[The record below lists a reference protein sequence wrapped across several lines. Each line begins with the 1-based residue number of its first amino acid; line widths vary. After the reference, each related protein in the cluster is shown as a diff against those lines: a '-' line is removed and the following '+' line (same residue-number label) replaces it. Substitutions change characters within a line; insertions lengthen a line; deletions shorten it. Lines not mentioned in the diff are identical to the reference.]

1 MHAGAEIAIAFV
13 FLHCVEPHAGGAEA
27 ELSRAASS
35 GARMR
40 ARRTSANRFESEGNH
55 MNNVSRNEVV
65 VGGPLN
71 VDLKTLVAVARHGAS
86 VKLEPASRASM
97 SECHA
102 FFTSKVDSR
111 VPIYGL
117 NTQFGDQVVLLD
129 KHLDDYE
136 GESYQNSLQN
146 RQNSLIKS
154 HNCGMGELAP
164 TEIVRGAMLLRSRCL
179 SRGYSGVR
187 PAVVDAY
194 FNFLNHGITPD
205 CFRYGSIGASGD
217 LVPLSTIAAAVV
229 GEDVQVRYHGHTL
242 PVRALLPKLGISPL
256 QIQGREGLALINGTS
271 FMSSIAGLALH
282 DLSNLF
288 DSMLSVI
295 AMALESLLV
304 IEDGYSPIVHELKGH
319 LGELA
324 VAERI
329 RGSWAGSR
337 LIRDLEKAR
346 SEGTAE
352 IGVQD
357 YYSLR
362 SVAQGFGVFHEN
374 LARATQWVEA
384 EMNSVNDNPIVV
396 PEHAQVYHTAN
407 FMGYYVS
414 SACDMLRADIAQAA
428 TWIHALV
435 ANLVHPRKNRGLPV
449 NLIEDPTN
457 YSGFRPIQILAA
469 SLTVQ
474 CRKLAQSH
482 ASFVIPTEGDNQDVN
497 SLGTHA
503 AFDLRASVE
512 HLQQLTGVLL
522 MAASQAL
529 ELRGIEKAGHKS
541 RAVVEEYRQTVPYLR
556 EDRLVHGD
564 LVATVEA
571 MQRMASLGGPG
582 TPAEDVKDETARH
595 TSSVFLKATPH
606 ELPVEPPLEEAA
618 RSRR

>member
-1 MHAGAEIAIAFV
+1 MNDV
-13 FLHCVEPHAGGAEA
+13 
-27 ELSRAASS
+27 LS
-35 GARMR
+35 
-40 ARRTSANRFESEGNH
+40 H
-55 MNNVSRNEVV
+55 EVV
-65 VGGPLN
+65 IGGPLN
-71 VDLKTLVAVARHGAS
+71 VDLKTLVAVARYGARVS
-86 VKLEPASRASM
+86 LDPASRVGM
-97 SECHA
+97 NECHSY
-102 FFTSKVDSR
+102 FSSQVDSR

-129 KHLDDYE
+129 EHLDDYE
-136 GESYQNSLQN
+136 GGRYEDSLKN

-164 TEIVRGAMLLRSRCL
+164 NDVVRGAMLLRSRCL

-187 PAVVDAY
+187 PQVVDAY
-194 FNFLNHGITPD
+194 FEFLNRGITPE

-217 LVPLSTIAAAVV
+217 LVPLATIAAAVV
-229 GEDVQVRYHGHTL
+229 GEDVQVRFDGSTF
-242 PVRALLPKLGISPL
+242 PVRTLMSHLGISPL

-295 AMALESLLV
+295 AMALEALLV
-304 IEDGYSPIVHELKGH
+304 IEDGYHPIVHELKGH

-329 RGSWAGSR
+329 RSSWAGSR
-337 LIRDLEKAR
+337 LIRDLHTAR

-374 LARATQWVEA
+374 LQRATNWIES

-396 PEHAQVYHTAN
+396 PEHEQVYHTAN

-428 TWIHALV
+428 TWLHALV
-435 ANLVHPRKNRGLPV
+435 ANLVHPRKNRGLPT
-449 NLIEDPTN
+449 NLIEDPIN
-457 YSGFRPIQILAA
+457 FSGFRPIQILAA

-503 AFDLRASVE
+503 AFDLRASAQ
-512 HLQQLTGVLL
+512 HLQELTGILL
-522 MAASQAL
+522 MASAQAL
-529 ELRGIEKAGHKS
+529 ELRGLDKASGRS
-541 RAVVEEYRQTVPYLR
+541 QAIVEEYRQAVPYLR
-556 EDRLVHGD
+556 EDRLVHAD
-564 LVATVEA
+564 LTATVEV
-571 MQRMASLGGPG
+571 MRRMASLGGHEP
-582 TPAEDVKDETARH
+582 PASNVAKDEPQKR
-595 TSSVFLKATPH
+595 TSAVFLKAVAVAADDPQ
-606 ELPVEPPLEEAA
+606 VEEAA
-618 RSRR
+618 LGSRR

>member
-1 MHAGAEIAIAFV
+1 
-13 FLHCVEPHAGGAEA
+13 
-27 ELSRAASS
+27 
-35 GARMR
+35 
-40 ARRTSANRFESEGNH
+40 
-55 MNNVSRNEVV
+55 MNDVSRHGVV
-65 VGGPLN
+65 VGGSSN
-71 VDLKTLVAVARHGAS
+71 VDLKSLAAVARYGATVS
-86 VKLEPASRASM
+86 LDPISRADMKACQS
-97 SECHA
+97 
-102 FFTSKVDSR
+102 FFATKVDSR

-136 GESYQNSLQN
+136 GESYQNSLKN

-164 TEIVRGAMLLRSRCL
+164 TDVVRGAMLLRSRCL
-179 SRGYSGVR
+179 SRAYSGVR
-187 PAVVDAY
+187 PDVVDAY
-194 FNFLNHGITPD
+194 FEFLNRGITPD

-217 LVPLSTIAAAVV
+217 LVPLATIAAAVV
-229 GEDVQVRYHGHTL
+229 GEDVDVRFDGGTF
-242 PVRALLPKLGISPL
+242 PVRTLMRQLGMTPL
-256 QIQGREGLALINGTS
+256 QIRGREGLALINGTS
-271 FMSSIAGLALH
+271 FMSSIAGLALY
-282 DLSNLF
+282 DLTNLF
-288 DSMLSVI
+288 DSMLSII

-319 LGELA
+319 SGELA

-329 RGSWAGSR
+329 RSSWGGSR

-346 SEGTAE
+346 TEGTAE

-362 SVAQGFGVFHEN
+362 SVAQGFGVFYEN
-374 LARATQWVEA
+374 LARAKQWVES

-396 PEHAQVYHTAN
+396 PEHEQVYHTAN

-428 TWIHALV
+428 TWLHALV

-449 NLIEDPTN
+449 NLVEDPIN

-482 ASFVIPTEGDNQDVN
+482 AAFVLPTEGDNQDVN

-503 AFDLRASVE
+503 AFDLRASVQ
-512 HLQQLTGVLL
+512 HLNELTGIVL
-522 MAASQAL
+522 MASAQAL
-529 ELRGIEKAGHKS
+529 ELRGLDKASDKS
-541 RAVVEEYRQTVPYLR
+541 RAIVEEYRQTVPYLR
-556 EDRLVHGD
+556 EDRLVHND
-564 LVATVEA
+564 LTATAET
-571 MQRMASLGGPG
+571 MRRMVTLGAQEPVPAQ
-582 TPAEDVKDETARH
+582 PAEPARRTSAIFLKAEVVALDETA
-595 TSSVFLKATPH
+595 
-606 ELPVEPPLEEAA
+606 LEEAVGS
-618 RSRR
+618 SRK

>member
-1 MHAGAEIAIAFV
+1 
-13 FLHCVEPHAGGAEA
+13 
-27 ELSRAASS
+27 
-35 GARMR
+35 
-40 ARRTSANRFESEGNH
+40 
-55 MNNVSRNEVV
+55 MNDVLRHEVV
-65 VGGPLN
+65 VGDPLN
-71 VDLKTLVAVARHGAS
+71 IDLKTLVAVARHGAPVS
-86 VKLEPASRASM
+86 LDAATRSRMAD
-97 SECHA
+97 CHS
-102 FFTSKVDSR
+102 FFTSKIDSR

-136 GESYQNSLQN
+136 GESYNTSLKN

-164 TEIVRGAMLLRSRCL
+164 SEVIRGAMLLRSRCL

-187 PAVVDAY
+187 PEVVDAY
-194 FNFLNHGITPD
+194 FQFLNRGITPD

-229 GEDVQVRYHGHTL
+229 GEDVQVRYDGRSL
-242 PVRALLPKLGISPL
+242 PVRTLMSQLGLAPL

-282 DLSNLF
+282 DLSHLF

-304 IEDGYSPIVHELKGH
+304 IEDGYHPIVHELKGH

-329 RGSWAGSR
+329 RASWNGSR
-337 LIRDLEKAR
+337 LIRDLEEAR

-374 LARATQWVEA
+374 LARATRWVES

-396 PEHAQVYHTAN
+396 PEHEQVYHTAN

-512 HLQQLTGVLL
+512 HLQQLTGILL
-522 MAASQAL
+522 MASSQAL
-529 ELRGIEKAGHKS
+529 ELRGLHKAGSKS
-541 RAVVEEYRQTVPYLR
+541 RAIVEEYRQTVPFLR
-556 EDRLVHGD
+556 EDRLVHAD
-564 LVATVEA
+564 LTATVRA
-571 MQRMASLGGPG
+571 MERMVSLGSSELA
-582 TPAEDVKDETARH
+582 TASIPAEAEAHARH
-595 TSSVFLKATPH
+595 SSAVFLKAAPQ
-606 ELPVEPPLEEAA
+606 ELPLEAPLEGAA
-618 RSRR
+618 GSRR

>member
-1 MHAGAEIAIAFV
+1 MSH
-13 FLHCVEPHAGGAEA
+13 
-27 ELSRAASS
+27 R
-35 GARMR
+35 
-40 ARRTSANRFESEGNH
+40 
-55 MNNVSRNEVV
+55 VV
-65 VGGPLN
+65 VGGTAN
-71 VDLKTLVAVARHGAS
+71 VDLESLVAVARYGATVS
-86 VKLEPASRASM
+86 LDAGSRASM
-97 SECHA
+97 KACQS
-102 FFTSKVDSR
+102 FFSTKVDSR

-136 GESYQNSLQN
+136 GESYQNSLKN

-164 TEIVRGAMLLRSRCL
+164 TDVVRGAMLLRSRCL
-179 SRGYSGVR
+179 SRAYSGVR
-187 PAVVDAY
+187 PEVVDAY
-194 FNFLNHGITPD
+194 FEFLNRGITPD

-217 LVPLSTIAAAVV
+217 LVPLATIAAAVV
-229 GEDVQVRYHGHTL
+229 GEDVDVRFDGSTF
-242 PVRALLPKLGISPL
+242 PVRTLMRQLGISPL
-256 QIQGREGLALINGTS
+256 QIRGREGLALINGTS

-282 DLSNLF
+282 DLTNLF
-288 DSMLSVI
+288 DSMLSII

-319 LGELA
+319 AGELA

-329 RGSWAGSR
+329 RSSWAGSR

-346 SEGTAE
+346 TEGTAE

-374 LARATQWVEA
+374 LARAKRWVES

-396 PEHAQVYHTAN
+396 PEHEQVYHTAN

-428 TWIHALV
+428 TWLHALV

-449 NLIEDPTN
+449 NLVEDPIN

-482 ASFVIPTEGDNQDVN
+482 ASFVLPTEGDNQDVN

-503 AFDLRASVE
+503 AFDLRASVQ
-512 HLQQLTGVLL
+512 HLNELTGIVL
-522 MAASQAL
+522 MASAQAL
-529 ELRGIEKAGHKS
+529 ELRGLDKASDKS
-541 RAVVEEYRQTVPYLR
+541 RAIVEEYRETVPYLR
-556 EDRLVHGD
+556 EDRLVHND
-564 LVATVEA
+564 LTATAEI
-571 MQRMASLGGPG
+571 MRRMVTLGAHA
-582 TPAEDVKDETARH
+582 PAPAQQEPERR
-595 TSSVFLKATPH
+595 TSAIFLKADPIA
-606 ELPVEPPLEEAA
+606 PDAIPLEEAA
-618 RSRR
+618 FSSRK

>member
-1 MHAGAEIAIAFV
+1 
-13 FLHCVEPHAGGAEA
+13 
-27 ELSRAASS
+27 
-35 GARMR
+35 
-40 ARRTSANRFESEGNH
+40 
-55 MNNVSRNEVV
+55 MNDVLRHKVV
-65 VGGPLN
+65 VGGSLN
-71 VDLKTLVAVARHGAS
+71 VDLKTLVAVARYGAS
-86 VKLEPASRASM
+86 VALDGESRASM
-97 SECHA
+97 NDGDA
-102 FFTSKVDSR
+102 FFSSKVESR
-111 VPIYGL
+111 EPIYGL

-136 GESYQNSLQN
+136 GERYQDSLKN

-164 TEIVRGAMLLRSRCL
+164 IEVVRGAMLLRSRCM

-194 FNFLNHGITPD
+194 FEFLNRGITPE

-229 GEDVQVRYHGHTL
+229 GEDVQARYDGLTL
-242 PVRALLPKLGISPL
+242 PVRTLLSKLGISPL
-256 QIQGREGLALINGTS
+256 QVQGREGLALINGTS
-271 FMSSIAGLALH
+271 FMSSVAGLALH
-282 DLSNLF
+282 DLTNLF

-295 AMALESLLV
+295 AMALEAMMV
-304 IEDGYSPIVHELKGH
+304 IEDGYHPIVHELKGH
-319 LGELA
+319 VGELA

-329 RGSWAGSR
+329 RAAWAGSR
-337 LIRDLEKAR
+337 LTRDLHKAR
-346 SEGTAE
+346 TEGTAE

-374 LARATQWVEA
+374 LARATQWVES

-396 PEHAQVYHTAN
+396 PEHEQVYHTAN

-435 ANLVHPRKNRGLPV
+435 AILVHPRKNRGLPV
-449 NLIEDPTN
+449 NLIDDPTN

-512 HLQQLTGVLL
+512 HLQQLTGILL
-522 MAASQAL
+522 MASSQAL
-529 ELRGIEKAGHKS
+529 ELRGIDKASDKS

-556 EDRLVHGD
+556 EDRLVHDD
-564 LVATVEA
+564 LVATVEVLK
-571 MQRMASLGGPG
+571 RMDSLGGREAD
-582 TPAEDVKDETARH
+582 AESLASDQSARR
-595 TSSVFLKATPH
+595 TSAVFLKADAV
-606 ELPVEPPLEEAA
+606 LLDEPPVAEAVSG
-618 RSRR
+618 SRG

>member
-1 MHAGAEIAIAFV
+1 
-13 FLHCVEPHAGGAEA
+13 
-27 ELSRAASS
+27 
-35 GARMR
+35 
-40 ARRTSANRFESEGNH
+40 
-55 MNNVSRNEVV
+55 MNDVLRHQVV
-65 VGGPLN
+65 VGGSRH
-71 VDLKTLVAVARHGAS
+71 VDVESLVAVARQQAP
-86 VKLEPASRASM
+86 VALDPDSRASM
-97 SECHA
+97 RASEA
-102 FFTSKVDSR
+102 FFASQMDSR

-129 KHLDDYE
+129 RHLDDYE
-136 GESYQNSLQN
+136 GERYQNSLKN

-164 TEIVRGAMLLRSRCL
+164 TDVVRGAMLLRARCL

-187 PAVVDAY
+187 PEVVDAY
-194 FNFLNHGITPD
+194 FEFLNRGITPD

-229 GEDVQVRYHGHTL
+229 GEDVQVRYDGGSL
-242 PVRALLPKLGISPL
+242 PVRALLQRLGIAPL
-256 QIQGREGLALINGTS
+256 QIRGREGLALINGTS

-282 DLSNLF
+282 DLSKLF
-288 DSMLSVI
+288 DSLLSVI

-304 IEDGYSPIVHELKGH
+304 IEDGYHPIVHELKGH
-319 LGELA
+319 SGELF

-329 RGSWAGSR
+329 RGSWAGSQ
-337 LIRDLEKAR
+337 LIRDLKRAR

-374 LARATQWVEA
+374 LARARHWIES

-396 PEHAQVYHTAN
+396 PEHQQVYHTAN

-428 TWIHALV
+428 TWVHALV

-469 SLTVQ
+469 SVTVQ

-482 ASFVIPTEGDNQDVN
+482 ASFVLPTEGDNQDVN

-512 HLQQLTGVLL
+512 HLQQLTGILL

-529 ELRGIEKAGHKS
+529 ELRGLEKASKQS
-541 RAVVEEYRQTVPYLR
+541 RAAVEQFRRTVPYLR
-556 EDRLVHGD
+556 EDRLVHDD
-564 LVATVEA
+564 LVATVGALDHVFAGAGEA
-571 MQRMASLGGPG
+571 RVGDSEHP
-582 TPAEDVKDETARH
+582 PRH
-595 TSSVFLKATPH
+595 TSSVFLKASPL
-606 ELPVEPPLEEAA
+606 ELPEEPPLEDAA
-618 RSRR
+618 AGSQK

>member
-1 MHAGAEIAIAFV
+1 
-13 FLHCVEPHAGGAEA
+13 
-27 ELSRAASS
+27 
-35 GARMR
+35 
-40 ARRTSANRFESEGNH
+40 
-55 MNNVSRNEVV
+55 MN
-65 VGGPLN
+65 
-71 VDLKTLVAVARHGAS
+71 
-86 VKLEPASRASM
+86 
-97 SECHA
+97 ECHS
-102 FFTSKVDSR
+102 FFSSKVDSR

-129 KHLDDYE
+129 QHLDDYE
-136 GESYQNSLQN
+136 GERYENSLKN

-164 TEIVRGAMLLRSRCL
+164 TDVVRGAMLLRSRCL
-179 SRGYSGVR
+179 SRAYSGVR
-187 PAVVDAY
+187 PQVVDAY
-194 FNFLNHGITPD
+194 FEFLNRGITPD

-217 LVPLSTIAAAVV
+217 LVPLATIAAAVV
-229 GEDVQVRYHGHTL
+229 GEDVQVRYDGSTL
-242 PVRALLPKLGISPL
+242 PVRTLMSQLRLPPL

-295 AMALESLLV
+295 AMALEALLV
-304 IEDGYSPIVHELKGH
+304 IEDGYHPIVHELKGH
-319 LGELA
+319 RGELA

-329 RGSWAGSR
+329 RSSWAGSR

-346 SEGTAE
+346 SEGMAE

-374 LARATQWVEA
+374 LERATKWVES

-396 PEHAQVYHTAN
+396 PEHEQVYHTAN

-428 TWIHALV
+428 TWLHALV

-449 NLIEDPTN
+449 NLIEDPIN

-503 AFDLRASVE
+503 AFDLRASVQ
-512 HLQQLTGVLL
+512 HLQELTGIVL
-522 MAASQAL
+522 MASAQAL
-529 ELRGIEKAGHKS
+529 ELRGLDKASDKS
-541 RAVVEEYRQTVPYLR
+541 QAVVEEYRQTVPYLR
-556 EDRLVHGD
+556 EDRLVHAD
-564 LVATVEA
+564 LTATVEV
-571 MQRMASLGGPG
+571 MRRMASLGGDAL
-582 TPAEDVKDETARH
+582 PASSAEKDESHRR
-595 TSSVFLKATPH
+595 TSAIFLKAAAVAA
-606 ELPVEPPLEEAA
+606 EDEPLEEVAA
-618 RSRR
+618 GSRR

>member
-1 MHAGAEIAIAFV
+1 MNDLRHA
-13 FLHCVEPHAGGAEA
+13 
-27 ELSRAASS
+27 
-35 GARMR
+35 
-40 ARRTSANRFESEGNH
+40 
-55 MNNVSRNEVV
+55 VV
-65 VGGPLN
+65 VGGSQNLDVN
-71 VDLKTLVAVARHGAS
+71 TLVAVARHGAS
-86 VKLEPASRASM
+86 VSLDPSSRARM
-97 SECHA
+97 GECHT

-136 GESYQNSLQN
+136 GESYQDSLKN

-164 TEIVRGAMLLRSRCL
+164 GEVVRGAMLLRARCMA
-179 SRGYSGVR
+179 RGYSGVR
-187 PAVVDAY
+187 PEVVDAY
-194 FNFLNHGITPD
+194 FEFLNRGITPE

-217 LVPLSTIAAAVV
+217 LVPLATIAAAVV
-229 GEDVQVRYHGHTL
+229 GEDVHVRFDGHTL
-242 PVRALLPKLGISPL
+242 PVRTLLSHLGLPPL
-256 QIQGREGLALINGTS
+256 RIQGREGLALINGTS

-288 DSMLSVI
+288 DSMLSII

-304 IEDGYSPIVHELKGH
+304 IEDGYHPIVHELKGH
-319 LGELA
+319 RGELA

-329 RGSWAGSR
+329 RSSWAGSR

-346 SEGTAE
+346 SEGMAE

-374 LARATQWVEA
+374 LARAKQWVEA

-428 TWIHALV
+428 TWLHALV

-503 AFDLRASVE
+503 AFDLRASVQ
-512 HLQQLTGVLL
+512 HLQELTGILL

-529 ELRGIEKAGHKS
+529 ELRGIEKASSKS

-556 EDRLVHGD
+556 EDRLVHAD

-571 MQRMASLGGPG
+571 MQGMVSLGGSK
-582 TPAEDVKDETARH
+582 PAVANDQPTKR
-595 TSSVFLKATPH
+595 TSAVFLKAAAH
-606 ELPVEPPLEEAA
+606 ELPEEPPLEDTAA
-618 RSRR
+618 GSRR

>member
-1 MHAGAEIAIAFV
+1 MNDLFMH
-13 FLHCVEPHAGGAEA
+13 
-27 ELSRAASS
+27 
-35 GARMR
+35 
-40 ARRTSANRFESEGNH
+40 
-55 MNNVSRNEVV
+55 EVV
-65 VGGPLN
+65 IGDPSN
-71 VDLKTLVAVARHGAS
+71 VDLKTLAAVARHGAPVS
-86 VKLEPASRASM
+86 LDPVSRASM
-97 SECHA
+97 NECHS
-102 FFTSKVDSR
+102 FFASKVDSR

-129 KHLDDYE
+129 EHLDDYE
-136 GESYQNSLQN
+136 GEHYQDSLKN

-164 TEIVRGAMLLRSRCL
+164 SEVVRGAMLLRSRCL

-187 PAVVDAY
+187 PEVVDAY
-194 FNFLNHGITPD
+194 LEFLNRNITPD
-205 CFRYGSIGASGD
+205 CYRYGSIGASGD
-217 LVPLSTIAAAVV
+217 LVPLATIAAAVV
-229 GEDVQVRYHGHTL
+229 GEDVQVRYDGSTL
-242 PVRALLPKLGISPL
+242 PVRTLMSQLGLSPL
-256 QIQGREGLALINGTS
+256 RIQGREGLALINGTS
-271 FMSSIAGLALH
+271 FMSSIAGLALY
-282 DLSNLF
+282 DLSKLF
-288 DSMLSVI
+288 DSMLSII

-304 IEDGYSPIVHELKGH
+304 IEDGYHPIVHELKGH
-319 LGELA
+319 RGELA

-329 RGSWAGSR
+329 RSAWAGSR

-362 SVAQGFGVFHEN
+362 SVAQGFGVFYEN
-374 LARATQWVEA
+374 LARATHWVEA

-396 PEHAQVYHTAN
+396 PEHEQVYHTAN

-503 AFDLRASVE
+503 AFDLRASVQ
-512 HLQQLTGVLL
+512 HLQELTGILL

-529 ELRGIEKAGHKS
+529 ELRGIDKASSKS

-556 EDRLVHGD
+556 EDRLVHAD
-564 LVATVEA
+564 LTATVET
-571 MQRMASLGGPG
+571 MRRMVSLGGHE
-582 TPAEDVKDETARH
+582 PAVANDESARR
-595 TSSVFLKATPH
+595 TSAVFLKATPQ
-606 ELPVEPPLEEAA
+606 EPLEEPAVEEAA
-618 RSRR
+618 AGSRR

>member
-1 MHAGAEIAIAFV
+1 
-13 FLHCVEPHAGGAEA
+13 
-27 ELSRAASS
+27 
-35 GARMR
+35 
-40 ARRTSANRFESEGNH
+40 
-55 MNNVSRNEVV
+55 MN
-65 VGGPLN
+65 
-71 VDLKTLVAVARHGAS
+71 
-86 VKLEPASRASM
+86 
-97 SECHA
+97 ECHA
-102 FFTSKVDSR
+102 FFTGKIDSR

-136 GESYQNSLQN
+136 GDHYQDSLKN

-164 TEIVRGAMLLRSRCL
+164 TEAVRGAMLLRSRCL

-187 PAVVDAY
+187 PEVVDAY
-194 FNFLNHGITPD
+194 FEFLNRGITPD

-217 LVPLSTIAAAVV
+217 LVPLATIAAAVV
-229 GEDVQVRYHGHTL
+229 GEDVQVRYDGGTL
-242 PVRALLPKLGISPL
+242 PARALMSQLGISPL
-256 QIQGREGLALINGTS
+256 KIQGREGLALINGTS

-304 IEDGYSPIVHELKGH
+304 IEDGYHPIVHALKGH
-319 LGELA
+319 LGESV

-329 RGSWAGSR
+329 RSSWAGSR

-346 SEGTAE
+346 TEGTAE

-362 SVAQGFGVFHEN
+362 SVAQGFGVFQEN
-374 LARATQWVEA
+374 LERATQWIEA
-384 EMNSVNDNPIVV
+384 EMNSVNDNPIAV
-396 PEHAQVYHTAN
+396 PAQQQVYHTAN

-428 TWIHALV
+428 TWLHALV
-435 ANLVHPRKNRGLPV
+435 ANLVHPRKSRGLPV
-449 NLIEDPTN
+449 NLIEDPVN

-469 SLTVQ
+469 SLTIQ

-512 HLQQLTGVLL
+512 HLQELTGILL

-529 ELRGIEKAGHKS
+529 ELRGLEKASGKS
-541 RAVVEEYRQTVPYLR
+541 RAVVEEYRQTVPFLR
-556 EDRLVHGD
+556 EDRLVHAD
-564 LVATVEA
+564 LTATVGA
-571 MQRMASLGGPG
+571 MRRMVSLGGQEP
-582 TPAEDVKDETARH
+582 DEGATASDGPVRH
-595 TSSVFLKATPH
+595 ASAVFLKAKP
-606 ELPVEPPLEEAA
+606 LEPEEAPLEEVAA
-618 RSRR
+618 GSRR

>member
-1 MHAGAEIAIAFV
+1 
-13 FLHCVEPHAGGAEA
+13 
-27 ELSRAASS
+27 
-35 GARMR
+35 
-40 ARRTSANRFESEGNH
+40 
-55 MNNVSRNEVV
+55 MNDVLRHGVV
-65 VGGPLN
+65 VGGSSN
-71 VDLKTLVAVARHGAS
+71 VDLKALVAVARYGATVTLDS
-86 VKLEPASRASM
+86 TSRADMKACQS
-97 SECHA
+97 
-102 FFTSKVDSR
+102 FFSTKVDSR

-136 GESYQNSLQN
+136 GESYQNSLKN

-164 TEIVRGAMLLRSRCL
+164 TDIVRGAMLLRSRCL

-187 PAVVDAY
+187 PEVVDAY
-194 FNFLNHGITPD
+194 FEFLNRGITPD

-217 LVPLSTIAAAVV
+217 LVPLATIAAAVV
-229 GEDVQVRYHGHTL
+229 GEDVDVRFDGSTL
-242 PVRALLPKLGISPL
+242 PVRTLMRQLGISPL
-256 QIQGREGLALINGTS
+256 QIRGREGLALINGTS

-282 DLSNLF
+282 DLTNLF
-288 DSMLSVI
+288 DSMLSII
-295 AMALESLLV
+295 AMALEALLV

-319 LGELA
+319 AGELA

-329 RGSWAGSR
+329 RSSWAGSR

-346 SEGTAE
+346 TEGTAE

-362 SVAQGFGVFHEN
+362 SVAQGFGVFYEN
-374 LARATQWVEA
+374 LARAKQWVES

-428 TWIHALV
+428 TWLHALV

-449 NLIEDPTN
+449 NLVEDPIN

-482 ASFVIPTEGDNQDVN
+482 ASFVLPTEGDNQDVN

-503 AFDLRASVE
+503 AFDLRASVQ
-512 HLQQLTGVLL
+512 HLNELTGIVL
-522 MAASQAL
+522 MASAQAL
-529 ELRGIEKAGHKS
+529 ELRGLDKASHKS
-541 RAVVEEYRQTVPYLR
+541 RAIVEEYRQTVPYLR
-556 EDRLVHGD
+556 EDRLVHND
-564 LVATVEA
+564 LTATAETLR
-571 MQRMASLGGPG
+571 RMVTLGGHE
-582 TPAEDVKDETARH
+582 PAAAQSAEPERR
-595 TSSVFLKATPH
+595 TSAIFLKADA
-606 ELPVEPPLEEAA
+606 VEPDEVLLEEAVGS
-618 RSRR
+618 SRK

>member
-1 MHAGAEIAIAFV
+1 MNDDSMHKIKI
-13 FLHCVEPHAGGAEA
+13 GG
-27 ELSRAASS
+27 
-35 GARMR
+35 
-40 ARRTSANRFESEGNH
+40 SAH
-55 MNNVSRNEVV
+55 
-65 VGGPLN
+65 
-71 VDLKTLVAVARHGAS
+71 VDLKTLVAVARHGAPVS
-86 VKLEPASRASM
+86 LSAASQATM
-97 SECHA
+97 SESEA
-102 FFTSKVDSR
+102 FFSSQVESR

-129 KHLDDYE
+129 AHLDDYE
-136 GESYQNSLQN
+136 GESYENSLKN

-164 TEIVRGAMLLRSRCL
+164 TEVVRGAMLLRSRCL

-187 PAVVDAY
+187 PQVVEAY
-194 FNFLNHGITPD
+194 MEFLNRGITPD

-229 GEDVQVRYHGHTL
+229 GEDVQVRYEGGTF
-242 PVRALLPKLGISPL
+242 PVRSLLNQLGLSPL
-256 QIQGREGLALINGTS
+256 KVQGREGLALINGTS
-271 FMSSIAGLALH
+271 FMSSVAGLALY
-282 DLSNLF
+282 DLTKLF
-288 DSMLSVI
+288 DGMMSVI

-304 IEDGYSPIVHELKGH
+304 IEEGYHPIVHELKGH
-319 LGELA
+319 RGELA

-329 RGSWAGSR
+329 RSAWLGSR
-337 LIRDLEKAR
+337 LTRDLKQAR
-346 SEGTAE
+346 TEGAAE

-362 SVAQGFGVFHEN
+362 SVAQGFGVFYEN
-374 LARATQWVEA
+374 LARATEWVES

-396 PEHAQVYHTAN
+396 PGHRQVYHTAN

-428 TWIHALV
+428 TWIHALL
-435 ANLVHPRKNRGLPV
+435 AILVHPRKSRGLPV

-474 CRKLAQSH
+474 CRKLAQAH

-512 HLQQLTGVLL
+512 HLQQLTGILL
-522 MAASQAL
+522 MASAQAL
-529 ELRGIEKAGHKS
+529 ELRGIDKASIKS
-541 RAVVEEYRQTVPYLR
+541 RAVVEEYRRTVPYLR
-556 EDRLVHGD
+556 EDRLVHED
-564 LVATVEA
+564 LVATVDV
-571 MQRMASLGGPG
+571 MQRMALLGGEEPHAAG
-582 TPAEDVKDETARH
+582 GNGSEPTRRTSAVFRKAEAIQPD
-595 TSSVFLKATPH
+595 
-606 ELPVEPPLEEAA
+606 EPPLEAGA
-618 RSRR
+618 GSKR

>member
-1 MHAGAEIAIAFV
+1 MTDVLRH
-13 FLHCVEPHAGGAEA
+13 
-27 ELSRAASS
+27 
-35 GARMR
+35 
-40 ARRTSANRFESEGNH
+40 
-55 MNNVSRNEVV
+55 EVV

-71 VDLKTLVAVARHGAS
+71 VDLKSLVAVARHGAS
-86 VKLEPASRASM
+86 VSLEPAARANM
-97 SECHA
+97 DQCHS
-102 FFTSKVDSR
+102 FFTTKVDSR

-136 GESYQNSLQN
+136 GESYSNSLKN

-164 TEIVRGAMLLRSRCL
+164 TEIVRGAMLLRSRCV

-194 FNFLNHGITPD
+194 FGFLNRGITPD

-217 LVPLSTIAAAVV
+217 LVPLATIAAAVV
-229 GEDVQVRYHGHTL
+229 GEDVQVRYEGGTF
-242 PVRALLPKLGISPL
+242 PVRALLRQLGMSPL

-319 LGELA
+319 RGELA

-329 RGSWAGSR
+329 RSSWDGSR

-374 LARATQWVEA
+374 LARARQWIES

-396 PEHAQVYHTAN
+396 PEHEQVYHTAN

-428 TWIHALV
+428 TWLHALV

-449 NLIEDPTN
+449 NLVEDPIN

-503 AFDLRASVE
+503 AFDLRASVQ
-512 HLQQLTGVLL
+512 HLQELTGILL
-522 MAASQAL
+522 MASAQAL
-529 ELRGIEKAGHKS
+529 ELRGLEKAGHKS
-541 RAVVEEYRQTVPYLR
+541 RTVVEEYRRTVPYLR
-556 EDRLVHGD
+556 EDRLVHAD
-564 LVATVEA
+564 LTATVEA
-571 MQRMASLGGPG
+571 MRRMVSLGGQG
-582 TPAEDVKDETARH
+582 AAAETTEEPPRR
-595 TSSVFLKATPH
+595 TSAIFLKADAVEP
-606 ELPVEPPLEEAA
+606 EEPPLEDAA
-618 RSRR
+618 AGSRK

>member
-1 MHAGAEIAIAFV
+1 
-13 FLHCVEPHAGGAEA
+13 
-27 ELSRAASS
+27 
-35 GARMR
+35 
-40 ARRTSANRFESEGNH
+40 
-55 MNNVSRNEVV
+55 MNDVLRHKVV
-65 VGGPLN
+65 VGGPKN
-71 VDLKTLVAVARHGAS
+71 VDLKTLVSVARYGAA
-86 VKLEPASRASM
+86 VTLDPASRDRMNES
-97 SECHA
+97 HA
-102 FFTSKVDSR
+102 FFTSKVESR

-136 GESYQNSLQN
+136 GESYQNSLKN

-164 TEIVRGAMLLRSRCL
+164 TEAIRGAMLLRSRCM

-187 PAVVDAY
+187 PEVVDAY
-194 FNFLNHGITPD
+194 FDFLNRGITPD

-217 LVPLSTIAAAVV
+217 LVPLATIAAAVV
-229 GEDVQVRYHGHTL
+229 GEDVQVRYDGRSM
-242 PVRALLPKLGISPL
+242 PVRTVLSQLGMSPL

-282 DLSNLF
+282 DLTNLF
-288 DSMLSVI
+288 DSMMSVI
-295 AMALESLLV
+295 AMALESLMV
-304 IEDGYSPIVHELKGH
+304 IEDGYHPIVHELKGH
-319 LGELA
+319 VGELA

-329 RGSWAGSR
+329 RGSWGGSK
-337 LIRDLEKAR
+337 LIRDLHKAR
-346 SEGTAE
+346 SESTTE

-374 LARATQWVEA
+374 LARATQWVES

-396 PEHAQVYHTAN
+396 PEHEQVYHTAN

-474 CRKLAQSH
+474 TRKLAQSH
-482 ASFVIPTEGDNQDVN
+482 ASFVLPTEGDNQDVN

-503 AFDLRASVE
+503 AFDLKASVA
-512 HLQQLTGVLL
+512 HLQELTGILL
-522 MAASQAL
+522 MASSQAL
-529 ELRGIEKAGHKS
+529 ELRGLDKASDKS
-541 RAVVEEYRQTVPYLR
+541 KRVVEEYRKTVPYLR
-556 EDRLVHGD
+556 EDRLVHND
-564 LVATVEA
+564 LVATVES
-571 MQRMASLGGPG
+571 MRRMVSLGSQE
-582 TPAEDVKDETARH
+582 PAVAATAANDESVRR
-595 TSSVFLKATPH
+595 TSAVFLKATPQ
-606 ELPVEPPLEEAA
+606 ELPVEPPLEGAA
-618 RSRR
+618 TGSGR

>member
-1 MHAGAEIAIAFV
+1 MD
-13 FLHCVEPHAGGAEA
+13 
-27 ELSRAASS
+27 ELR
-35 GARMR
+35 
-40 ARRTSANRFESEGNH
+40 H
-55 MNNVSRNEVV
+55 EVV
-65 VGGPLN
+65 VGGNKDL
-71 VDLKTLVAVARHGAS
+71 DLKALVAVARHGAPVMLDAAAHARMKQS
-86 VKLEPASRASM
+86 Q
-97 SECHA
+97 A
-102 FFTSKVDSR
+102 FFSSKVESR

-136 GESYQNSLQN
+136 GERYQNSLKN

-164 TEIVRGAMLLRSRCL
+164 TEVVRGAMLLRSRCL

-187 PAVVDAY
+187 PDVVEAY
-194 FNFLNHGITPD
+194 FEFLNRGITPD

-229 GEDVQVRYHGHTL
+229 GEDVQVRYDKRTL
-242 PVRALLPKLGISPL
+242 PVRTLLSYLHMSPL
-256 QIQGREGLALINGTS
+256 QLQGREGLALINGTS

-282 DLSNLF
+282 DLSHLF

-295 AMALESLLV
+295 AMALEAMLV
-304 IEDGYSPIVHELKGH
+304 IEAGYHPIVHELKGH
-319 LGELA
+319 QGELA

-329 RGSWAGSR
+329 LAAWGGSQ
-337 LIRDLEKAR
+337 LTRDLEKAR
-346 SEGTAE
+346 SEGTTE

-362 SVAQGFGVFHEN
+362 SVAQGFGVFYEN
-374 LARATQWVEA
+374 LGRAKQWVEA

-428 TWIHALV
+428 TWIHALL

-522 MAASQAL
+522 MASAQAL
-529 ELRGIEKAGHKS
+529 ELRGIEKASHKS
-541 RAVVEEYRQTVPYLR
+541 REIVEEYRQSVPYLR
-556 EDRLVHGD
+556 EDRLVHAD
-564 LVATVEA
+564 LVTTSRL
-571 MQRMASLGGPG
+571 MQQMVSFGAPEPAAAGGDDD
-582 TPAEDVKDETARH
+582 ARANHRH
-595 TSSVFLKATPH
+595 TSSVFLKADA
-606 ELPVEPPLEEAA
+606 VEPDAEESAA
-618 RSRR
+618 GSRR

>member
-1 MHAGAEIAIAFV
+1 M
-13 FLHCVEPHAGGAEA
+13 
-27 ELSRAASS
+27 
-35 GARMR
+35 
-40 ARRTSANRFESEGNH
+40 NH
-55 MNNVSRNEVV
+55 VSRHNVV
-65 VGGPLN
+65 VGGAKN
-71 VDLKTLVAVARHGAS
+71 VDLQTLVAVARYGAPVS
-86 VKLEPASRASM
+86 LDADSRASM
-97 SECHA
+97 KESHA
-102 FFTSKVDSR
+102 FFTGKVESR

-136 GESYQNSLQN
+136 GESYENSLKN

-164 TEIVRGAMLLRSRCL
+164 TETIRGAMLLRSRCM

-187 PAVVDAY
+187 PDVVDAY
-194 FNFLNHGITPD
+194 FDFLNRGITPD

-217 LVPLSTIAAAVV
+217 LVPLATIAAAVV
-229 GEDVQVRYHGHTL
+229 GEDVRVRYDGRSV
-242 PVRALLPKLGISPL
+242 PVRSLLSQLGMSPL

-271 FMSSIAGLALH
+271 FMSSIAGLALY
-282 DLSNLF
+282 DLKQLF

-295 AMALESLLV
+295 AMALESLMV
-304 IEDGYSPIVHELKGH
+304 IEDGYHPIVHELKGH
-319 LGELA
+319 VGELA

-329 RGSWAGSR
+329 RGSWTGSK
-337 LIRDLEKAR
+337 LIRDLHKAR
-346 SEGTAE
+346 SENTTE

-362 SVAQGFGVFHEN
+362 SVAQGFGVFYEN
-374 LARATQWVEA
+374 LARATQWVES

-396 PEHAQVYHTAN
+396 PEHQQVYHTAN

-414 SACDMLRADIAQAA
+414 SASDMLRADIAQAA

-474 CRKLAQSH
+474 TRKLAQSH
-482 ASFVIPTEGDNQDVN
+482 ASFVLPTEGDNQDVN

-503 AFDLRASVE
+503 AFDLRASVA
-512 HLQQLTGVLL
+512 HLQELTGILL

-529 ELRGIEKAGHKS
+529 ELRGLDKAGGKS
-541 RAVVEEYRQTVPYLR
+541 RAVVEEYRRVVPYLR
-556 EDRLVHGD
+556 EDRLVHED
-564 LVATVEA
+564 LVTTVQA
-571 MQRMASLGGPG
+571 MGRMASLGGQAA
-582 TPAEDVKDETARH
+582 PAAPTARVEEREEPQRH
-595 TSSVFLKATPH
+595 TSAVFLKATPQ
-606 ELPVEPPLEEAA
+606 ELPEEPPLEGVVGGG
-618 RSRR
+618 RR

>member
-1 MHAGAEIAIAFV
+1 
-13 FLHCVEPHAGGAEA
+13 
-27 ELSRAASS
+27 
-35 GARMR
+35 MR
-40 ARRTSANRFESEGNH
+40 H
-55 MNNVSRNEVV
+55 EVV
-65 VGGPLN
+65 VGGSADL
-71 VDLKTLVAVARHGAS
+71 DLKALVAVARHGAPVMLDAAAHTRMKQS
-86 VKLEPASRASM
+86 Q
-97 SECHA
+97 A
-102 FFTSKVDSR
+102 FFSSKVDSR

-129 KHLDDYE
+129 EHLDDYE
-136 GESYQNSLQN
+136 GERYQNSLKN

-164 TEIVRGAMLLRSRCL
+164 TEVVRGAMLLRSRCL

-187 PAVVDAY
+187 PDVVEAY
-194 FNFLNHGITPD
+194 FEFLNRGITPD

-229 GEDVQVRYHGHTL
+229 GEDVQVRYDKRTL
-242 PVRALLPKLGISPL
+242 PVRTLLSYLHMSPL
-256 QIQGREGLALINGTS
+256 QLQGREGLALINGTS

-282 DLSNLF
+282 DLTHLF

-295 AMALESLLV
+295 AMALEAMLV
-304 IEDGYSPIVHELKGH
+304 IEAGYHPIVHELKGH
-319 LGELA
+319 QGELA

-329 RGSWAGSR
+329 LAAWSGSK
-337 LIRDLEKAR
+337 LTRDLEKAR
-346 SEGTAE
+346 SEGTTE

-362 SVAQGFGVFHEN
+362 SVAQGFGVFYEN
-374 LARATQWVEA
+374 LARAKQWVES

-428 TWIHALV
+428 TWIHALL

-522 MAASQAL
+522 MASAQAL
-529 ELRGIEKAGHKS
+529 ELRGIEKASDRS
-541 RAVVEEYRQTVPYLR
+541 RKIVEEYRQTVPYLR
-556 EDRLVHGD
+556 EDRLVHAD
-564 LVATVEA
+564 LVTTSRL
-571 MQRMASLGGPG
+571 MQQMASFGAHDPG
-582 TPAEDVKDETARH
+582 MSGDEDAPPNHRH
-595 TSSVFLKATPH
+595 TSSVFLKADA
-606 ELPVEPPLEEAA
+606 VEPDSEDSAA
-618 RSRR
+618 GSRR